1 MTPLPP
7 QQPANDYI
15 TWRDLEAHRAIEAVA
30 MFELE
35 QRMIRRMEPVERR
48 IDSLESVI
56 DQQRGAKA
64 LVYFLIG
71 SNLLAII
78 GFMITA
84 SNSP

>member
-1 MTPLPP
+1 MTLPP
-7 QQPANDYI
+7 HEDYI
-15 TWRDLEAHRAIEAVA
+15 TWRDLEAHRQQESIA

-35 QRMIRRMEPVERR
+35 ARMARRMEPVERR

-78 GFMITA
+78 GMLVRA
-84 SNSP
+84 GA

>member
-1 MTPLPP
+1 MTLPP
-7 QQPANDYI
+7 HDYI
-15 TWRDLEAHRAIEAVA
+15 TWRDLEAHRQQEAIA

-35 QRMIRRMEPVERR
+35 ARMARRMEPVERR

-71 SNLLAII
+71 SNLLAIV
-78 GFMITA
+78 GFMLSA
-84 SNSP
+84 SRT

>member
-1 MTPLPP
+1 MSLPP
-7 QQPANDYI
+7 HDDYI
-15 TWRDLEAHRAIEAVA
+15 TWRDLEAHRQQATLALY
-30 MFELE
+30 ELE
-35 QRMIRRMEPVERR
+35 QRLGRRMEPVERR

-78 GFMITA
+78 GMLVRA
-84 SNSP
+84 GA

>member
-1 MTPLPP
+1 MTLGPP
-7 QQPANDYI
+7 PSPDHV
-15 TWRDLEAHRAIEAVA
+15 TWRDLEAHRAQEAMA

-35 QRMIRRMEPVERR
+35 QRLVRRMEPYERR

-71 SNLLAII
+71 TNLLAVI
-78 GFMITA
+78 GFIL
-84 SNSP
+84 NSR

>member
-1 MTPLPP
+1 MTLPP
-7 QQPANDYI
+7 PDHV
-15 TWRDLEAHRAIEAVA
+15 TWRDLEAHRQANSMA

-35 QRMIRRMEPVERR
+35 QRVYRRMEPVERR

-71 SNLLAII
+71 TNMLAIV
-78 GFMITA
+78 GFFLQR
-84 SNSP
+84 

>member
-7 QQPANDYI
+7 QQSTNDHI

-78 GFMITA
+78 GFMVTA
-84 SNSP
+84 SNRP

>member
-1 MTPLPP
+1 
-7 QQPANDYI
+7 
-15 TWRDLEAHRAIEAVA
+15 

-78 GFMITA
+78 GFMLTA
-84 SNSP
+84 SNRG